1 MKTWLI
7 GLFALGGAA
16 VVAALPARGDAP
28 EGQSVPNIIFIMA
41 DDLGYGDP
49 GCYGGTRILTPN
61 IDRLAREGMRF
72 SECYSGAPVCAPARC
87 VLMTGL
93 HTGHCRI
100 RGNGPQVGGVIEAF
114 GEGAR
119 RLSLTGKEPT
129 VAKSLKEAGYRTG
142 ATGKWGLSEPETAGT
157 PNRMGFDDWLGYL
170 NQNHAAYYYTDFLWE
185 NEEKRLIPENDG
197 VNGTVYSNDLF
208 RDFALDFVR
217 QNREHP
223 FFLYLP
229 ATIPHN
235 RMEVPSLGAYEDEPW
250 PEAYK
255 IYAAMVSRLDGYVGE
270 ILDELERLDLA
281 SDTLIFFTSD
291 NGPLSNERTE
301 FLDSAA
307 GLRGRKGQLYEGGLR
322 VPMIVRW
329 PGVVPKGVVSDAPW
343 MFVDVFPTLLD
354 VAGVEAPVG
363 LDGVSV
369 LPLLRGDSQDLQDR
383 TLYWEFPRDRLWQAA
398 RKGPWKAVRFGTDQP
413 LELYNLANDRTESD
427 DLAARHPE
435 IVAALTE
442 FLNRNHT
449 PSPHWPVD

>member
-1 MKTWLI
+1 MKFWLV
-7 GLFALGGAA
+7 GLIVPCAAALIAA
-16 VVAALPARGDAP
+16 VPACADTP
-28 EGQSVPNIIFIMA
+28 EGRALPNIIFIMA

-49 GCYGGTRILTPN
+49 GSYGGTRILTPN
-61 IDRLAREGMRF
+61 IDRLAREGTRF
-72 SECYSGAPVCAPARC
+72 TEVYSGAPVCAPARC

-100 RGNGPQVGGVIEAF
+100 RDNGPQVGGVIEAF
-114 GEGAR
+114 GEGGN
-119 RLSLTGKEPT
+119 RLSLTGEERT
-129 VAKSLKEAGYRTG
+129 VAKALQAAGYRTG

-185 NEEKRLIPENDG
+185 NEEKRTIPGNDG
-197 VNGTVYSNDLF
+197 VNGSVYSNDLF
-208 RDFALDFVR
+208 RDFAVDFIR
-217 QNREHP
+217 ENRERP

-229 ATIPHN
+229 VTIPHN
-235 RMEVPSLGAYEDEPW
+235 RMEVPSLGAYADESW

-270 ILDELERLDLA
+270 VLDELDQLGLA

-291 NGPLSNERTE
+291 NGPLSNERTD

-307 GLRGRKGQLYEGGLR
+307 GLRGRKGELYEGGLR

-329 PGVVPKGVVSDAPW
+329 PDVVPEGKVSDGPW
-343 MFVDVFPTLLD
+343 MFVDVFPTLLA
-354 VAGVEAPVG
+354 VAGLDAPTG

-369 LPLLRGDSQDLQDR
+369 LSLLRGDPQDLQDR
-383 TLYWEFPRDRLWQAA
+383 ILYWEYPRDRLWQAA
-398 RKGPWKAVRFGTDQP
+398 RMGSWKAVRFGMDQP

-427 DLAARHPE
+427 DLADRHPE
-435 IVAALTE
+435 VVTTLAE
-442 FLNRNHT
+442 FLDRNHT